1 MPPCPYGTKS
11 KIQKLVMED
20 RMLAPVYT
28 PSQNDVALEVGDVYR
43 AKNYRIA
50 RVVTPQSHAVDY
62 LLLNHIYYLRSSTQH
77 VKVVRLFKNHFQGRL
92 KLKKANTL

>member
-62 LLLNHIYYLRSSTQH
+62 LLLNHIYYLRYCNWKSPASYIS
-77 VKVVRLFKNHFQGRL
+77 RGKNPFSC
-92 KLKKANTL
+92 